1 MTSSLNRSSFVSE
14 LSANVKDSLSSSFS
28 MMTTRQK
35 RRNKKLR
42 RQTGTIDIS
51 YATDYYPEP
60 IASSSALSELSDSET
75 GLDRMG
81 DFDGIDDDLSETI
94 SGATRTGSIETFDR
108 LSVLS
113 DSVPELLDAD
123 SLSEISLGLAK
134 EPASSA
140 SSADAAA
147 PSGSSDGWRVIP
159 IQIIPCTEIVI
170 ERCEQQVCSTAN
182 TSPKNDSLN
191 TSSNSVISEKR
202 KSVSPAVHP
211 EADLIEV
218 LGSVGCDD
226 IQDDVDDTP
235 VVANVVV
242 DRVPSASVPAT
253 PMSEDRKRSKKSKL
267 SMTSPATS
275 LLEKSASWLSSLS
288 GSKMGNGGK
297 DKKMSKS
304 LRTTKKSLTSLF
316 EAVASSN
323 NNNNNTNRSKQTKM

>member
-1 MTSSLNRSSFVSE
+1 MSE
-14 LSANVKDSLSSSFS
+14 ISAVKDSLSNSFA
-28 MMTTRQK
+28 MMSTRQK

-60 IASSSALSELSDSET
+60 IVTSSSALSELSEPET
-75 GLDRMG
+75 GLDRMR
-81 DFDGIDDDLSETI
+81 DFDDDVDDLSETI
-94 SGATRTGSIETFDR
+94 SGATRTGSIETVDR

-140 SSADAAA
+140 DDSACVAA
-147 PSGSSDGWRVIP
+147 PSGSTDGGWRVIP

-170 ERCEQQVCSTAN
+170 ERCEQQVCSTASASN
-182 TSPKNDSLN
+182 SPKNDILN
-191 TSSNSVISEKR
+191 TSGNSVVSEKR

-211 EADLIEV
+211 EADTIEV
-218 LGSVGCDD
+218 VGSVGCDD
-226 IQDDVDDTP
+226 VNDTP
-235 VVANVVV
+235 VVAAVEYIT
-242 DRVPSASVPAT
+242 SASVPAT
-253 PMSEDRKRSKKSKL
+253 PMSDDRKRNKKSKL

-288 GSKMGNGGK
+288 GSKMGSAGGGK

-304 LRTTKKSLTSLF
+304 RRTTKKSLTSLF

-323 NNNNNTNRSKQTKM
+323 NNNNTSSSNSRSKHTKM